1 VVVPALHSTL
11 RPEAIAAVV
20 ASDYELGGDASCA
33 VWHRGFNDYYLVEAP
48 AGRFVLRV
56 YPTDKYWMPGES
68 DVRFELDLLA
78 HLHGDGLPV
87 MPPVERRDGEV
98 MGTMEAPEGQ
108 RYSALFPFAPGGPK
122 QLETDNAQTLG
133 GVCARLHTSASGFVT
148 THHRYHLDA
157 DLLLEMPVR
166 ELTAFLGGSR
176 DEDLRALRVLAAN
189 VREQIETIPK
199 REPFYGVIHADLHG
213 GNCHWV
219 NGAPT
224 VLDFDHCGY
233 GWRAYDLVPAIEG
246 VDDEVRD
253 AFLEGY
259 GAVSEI
265 TQDELDLLTVF
276 RKARYIW
283 NYGDVLAMADH
294 LAIRGRLDE
303 GFWDGYFDKI
313 RSMLEDQDVSR

>member
-1 VVVPALHSTL
+1 MIVPALHSTL

-20 ASDYELGGDASCA
+20 NNDYQLGRDASCA

-56 YPTDKYWMPGES
+56 YATDKYWMPGES

-78 HLHGDGLPV
+78 HLHAAGLPV
-87 MPPVERRDGEV
+87 VAPAERRDGEV
-98 MGTMEAPEGQ
+98 LGMIEAPEGR
-108 RYSALFPFAPGGPK
+108 RYCALFAFAPGGPK
-122 QLETDNAQTLG
+122 QPDADNARALG
-133 GVCARLHTSASGFVT
+133 GICARLHNSASGFVT

-166 ELTAFLGGSR
+166 EVTAFLGGSR
-176 DEDLRALRVLAAN
+176 DEDLRVLRILADS

-233 GWRAYDLVPAIEG
+233 GWRAYDIAYCLRHTGPQYDRAAERIRAAVIEG
-246 VDDEVRD
+246 YNAIRPISEAEYEMLRTLGR
-253 AFLEGY
+253 AAWIREGTAAGY
-259 GAVSEI
+259 GLPPTTLV
-265 TQDELDLLTVF
+265 TYLRDPYEL
-276 RKARYIW
+276 W
-283 NYGDVLAMADH
+283 H
-294 LAIRGRLDE
+294 
-303 GFWDGYFDKI
+303 
-313 RSMLEDQDVSR
+313 